1 MPAPRRFDHEECRRL
16 RAADRECWTIKR
28 LAGHYGVG
36 VRAIERALN
45 PDTNASQ
52 RRRYHRDRARKLADT
67 QRWRER
73 NRPALTLSQKCCIPI
88 AEARAILEAEAR
100 P

>member
-45 PDTNASQ
+45 PDT
-52 RRRYHRDRARKLADT
+52 
-67 QRWRER
+67 
-73 NRPALTLSQKCCIPI
+73 ALTLSQKCCIPI